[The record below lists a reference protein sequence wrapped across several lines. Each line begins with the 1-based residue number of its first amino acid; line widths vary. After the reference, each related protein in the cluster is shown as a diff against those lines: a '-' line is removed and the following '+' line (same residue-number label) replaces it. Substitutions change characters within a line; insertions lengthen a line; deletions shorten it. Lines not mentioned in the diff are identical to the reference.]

1 MASEVKSSNTVEIF
15 SYIARDQKSSV
26 VKGEIK
32 AIEERI
38 VLEQLKKMGLD
49 PISITVKKVS
59 VFEKL
64 DVNVFDSV
72 PPDAIYNF
80 SRQLSVML
88 KAGVPLIDALESM
101 LSKTINPLL
110 NKTIEKII
118 EDISAGSTLSGA
130 LEKHPKVFDTMYINI
145 IRAGESSG
153 VLETVL
159 FKLADFISYDLQ
171 LRNGIKQAIRYPMIV
186 IGITVT
192 VGFYAVAFI
201 LPRFS
206 VLFNQTGIELPLP
219 TRILLGIDNFLQNYS
234 SLLLLGIA
242 VLAGLFF
249 QLKRTEKGSISWDK
263 FKINAP
269 VFGKIFKNMA
279 ISRFCHVLETLNRTG
294 VPILESLTISSRS
307 TGNNYVKHKLANTK
321 SDVSLGHKIAQS
333 LDKYGSDIF
342 EAQQIKMIQVGE
354 EAASLDD
361 MLSEIAIMVDNETQT
376 RVRTLTSTLE
386 PIITVIM
393 GAMILV
399 LALSIFLPI
408 WDMYESLANN

>member
-1 MASEVKSSNTVEIF
+1 MASEAKTSNTVEIF
-15 SYIARDQKSSV
+15 SYIARDKQSTV

-32 AIEERI
+32 AIEER
-38 VLEQLKKMGLD
+38 VVQEQLKKMGLD
-49 PISITVKKVS
+49 PISIVIKKES
-59 VFEKL
+59 VLDKL

-80 SRQLSVML
+80 SRQLSVMI
-88 KAGVPLIDALESM
+88 KAGVPLIDALDSM

-110 NKTIEKII
+110 NKTIKKII
-118 EDISAGSTLSGA
+118 EDISAGSTLSSA
-130 LEKHPKVFDTMYINI
+130 LAKHPKVFDTMYINI

-186 IGITVT
+186 IGITIT

-206 VLFNQTGIELPLP
+206 VLFTQTGIDLPLP
-219 TRILLGIDNFLQNYS
+219 TKILLGIDQFLQNYS
-234 SLLLLGIA
+234 GFLLLGLAALVAIFFQMKRTKKGA
-242 VLAGLFF
+242 VL
-249 QLKRTEKGSISWDK
+249 WDR

-294 VPILESLTISSRS
+294 VPILESLKISSRS
-307 TGNNYVKHKLANTK
+307 TGNSYVRHKLSNTT
-321 SDVSLGHKIAQS
+321 SDVGLGHKIAIS

-361 MLSEIAIMVDNETQT
+361 MLTEIALMVDNETQT

-408 WDMYESLANN
+408 WDMYESLAAN

>member
-1 MASEVKSSNTVEIF
+1 MASEAKTSNTVELF
-15 SYIARDQKSSV
+15 SYIARDQKASV

-32 AIEERI
+32 ATEERV
-38 VLEQLKKMGLD
+38 VLDQLKKMKLD
-49 PISITVKKVS
+49 PISITIKKES

-72 PPDAIYNF
+72 PPDSIYNF

-118 EDISAGSTLSGA
+118 EDVSAGSNLSSA

-153 VLETVL
+153 VLEKVL

-186 IGITVT
+186 IGITIT

-206 VLFNQTGIELPLP
+206 VLFTQTGIELPLP
-219 TRILLGIDNFLQNYS
+219 TRILLSIDTFLQNYS
-234 SLLLLGIA
+234 GFLITGI
-242 VLAGLFF
+242 VILIGLFV
-249 QLKRTEKGSISWDK
+249 QLKKTKKGRIAWDK

-279 ISRFCHVLETLNRTG
+279 ISRFCHVLETLNKTG

-307 TGNNYVKHKLANTK
+307 TGIKHKLENTK
-321 SDVSLGHKIAQS
+321 SDVGLGHKIATS

-354 EAASLDD
+354 QAASLDS
-361 MLSEIAIMVDNETQT
+361 MLAEIAIMVDNETQT
-376 RVRTLTSTLE
+376 RVKTLTQTLE

>member
-1 MASEVKSSNTVEIF
+1 MCI
-15 SYIARDQKSSV
+15 RD
-26 VKGEIK
+26 
-32 AIEERI
+32 R
-38 VLEQLKKMGLD
+38 
-49 PISITVKKVS
+49 
-59 VFEKL
+59 L

-72 PPDAIYNF
+72 PPDSIYNF

-110 NKTIEKII
+110 NKTIKKII
-118 EDISAGSTLSGA
+118 EDISARATLSNS

-171 LRNGIKQAIRYPMIV
+171 LTNGIKQAIRYPMIV

-206 VLFNQTGIELPLP
+206 VLFSQTGIELPLP
-219 TRILLGIDNFLQNYS
+219 TRILLGIDTFLQNYS
-234 SLLLLGIA
+234 FYLITGIA
-242 VLAGLFF
+242 ILAGLIFHF
-249 QLKRTEKGSISWDK
+249 KRNKKGAIVWDR

-307 TGNNYVKHKLANTK
+307 TGNSYVQHKLANTK
-321 SDVSLGHKIAQS
+321 SDVGLGHKIAKS

-361 MLSEIAIMVDNETQT
+361 MLVEIALMVDNETQT

>member
-1 MASEVKSSNTVEIF
+1 MASGAKTSNTVEIF
-15 SYIARDQKSSV
+15 SYIARDQKSGV

-32 AIEERI
+32 ALGER
-38 VLEQLKKMGLD
+38 VVQDQLKKMGLD
-49 PISITVKKVS
+49 PISITIKKGS
-59 VFEKL
+59 IFDKL
-64 DVNVFDSV
+64 DVHVFDRV

-80 SRQLSVML
+80 SRQLSVMI
-88 KAGVPLIDALESM
+88 KAGVPLIEALKSM

-130 LEKHPKVFDTMYINI
+130 LEKHRKVFDTMYINI

-186 IGITVT
+186 IGITVS

-206 VLFNQTGIELPLP
+206 VLFTQTGIKLPLP
-219 TRILLGIDNFLQNYS
+219 TRILLGIDQCLQNYS
-234 SLLLLGIA
+234 GFLVAGIVIMVA
-242 VLAGLFF
+242 AFF
-249 QLKRTEKGSISWDK
+249 QLKRTKKGAILWDR

-307 TGNNYVKHKLANTK
+307 TGNSYVRDKLSNTK
-321 SDVSLGHKIAQS
+321 SDVSLGHKIAES

-342 EAQQIKMIQVGE
+342 EAQMIKMIQVGE

-361 MLSEIAIMVDNETQT
+361 MLVEIAIMVDNETQT
-376 RVRTLTSTLE
+376 RVRTLTQTLE

-408 WDMYESLANN
+408 WDMYESLATN